1 MEFIVIDQESPYY
14 QQVLELRNR
23 VLRIPLGLNLADE
36 DLSEEKDQFTIVI
49 LKEEKVA
56 ASLMLKV
63 MGEGKLK
70 LRQMV
75 VDTPF
80 QKSGLGSILLGYA
93 ENFCLLN
100 NYLDIELNARQP
112 AVGFYTKSGYSVVGD
127 EFEEVGIPHVRME
140 KQLTLHKF

>member
-49 LKEEKVA
+49 VKGEKVA

-63 MGEGKLK
+63 MGDGRLK

-80 QKSGLGSILLGYA
+80 QSNGLGSMLLGYT

-100 NYLDIELNARQP
+100 NYLDLELNARKE
-112 AVGFYTKSGYSVVGD
+112 AVEFYQKSGYTVVGE
-127 EFEEVGIPHVRME
+127 EFEEVGIPHLRME
-140 KQLTLHKF
+140 KHLTLHKS